1 MMAGAATSRR
11 LPELIGYDL
20 TAISKQRDRDTL
32 ESFRVT
38 AQIGHVL
45 RRASQRH
52 TTIFSN
58 KMVRDLTPTRFA
70 ALCMLFER
78 GSLSQNELG
87 RLTAMDVA
95 TVKGVVD
102 RLSARGL
109 VSVGADPA
117 DPRRNLIELT
127 RLGRDL
133 IEEAIPVGLDIT
145 SETLKPLKASER
157 KLLLELLGKIT

>member
-1 MMAGAATSRR
+1 MGH
-11 LPELIGYDL
+11 GL
-20 TAISKQRDRDTL
+20 TTLSKQRDRDTL
-32 ESFRVT
+32 EAFRVT
-38 AQIGHVL
+38 AQIGHIL

-52 TTIFSN
+52 TAIFSS

-70 ALCMLFER
+70 ALCMLYER

-95 TVKGVVD
+95 TIKGVVD
-102 RLSARGL
+102 RLSAREL
-109 VSVGADPA
+109 VSVGPDPA

-133 IEEAIPVGLDIT
+133 IEEAIPMGLEIT
-145 SETLKPLKASER
+145 SETLRPLKASER